1 MAAASERSSLLTRE
15 GQHGQNRLV
24 VIDIVDIVTV
34 LLFSG
39 QQWKPGSVVLR
50 PLVLPCP
57 HLNLPLL
64 NSFKSKFLLMMMM
77 MMTMMMTIM
86 MVMMMMSSPTW
97 PQQNP
102 IPQDESDE
110 DADVYI

>member
-24 VIDIVDIVTV
+24 VIDIVDIITV

-77 MMTMMMTIM
+77 MMMT
-86 MVMMMMSSPTW
+86 MMMMSSSTW

-102 IPQDESDE
+102 TLQNESDE
-110 DADVYI
+110 DADVYISQND

>member
-24 VIDIVDIVTV
+24 VIDIVDIITV

-64 NSFKSKFLLMMMM
+64 NSFKSKFFLMMMM
-77 MMTMMMTIM
+77 MM
-86 MVMMMMSSPTW
+86 MSSSMW

-102 IPQDESDE
+102 TPQDESDE

>member
-24 VIDIVDIVTV
+24 VIDIIDIITV

-64 NSFKSKFLLMMMM
+64 NSFKSKLFLMM
-77 MMTMMMTIM
+77 
-86 MVMMMMSSPTW
+86 MMMMSSPTW
-97 PQQNP
+97 PQQTP

>member
-24 VIDIVDIVTV
+24 VIDIVDIITV

-77 MMTMMMTIM
+77 MM
-86 MVMMMMSSPTW
+86 MMSSSTW
-97 PQQNP
+97 PQQTP

-110 DADVYI
+110 DADVCI

>member
-24 VIDIVDIVTV
+24 VIDIVDIVDIITV

-50 PLVLPCP
+50 LLVLPCP

-64 NSFKSKFLLMMMM
+64 NSFKSKLFL
-77 MMTMMMTIM
+77 M
-86 MVMMMMSSPTW
+86 MVMISSTYLAST
-97 PQQNP
+97 NP
-102 IPQDESDE
+102 HSPR
-110 DADVYI
+110 

>member
-24 VIDIVDIVTV
+24 VIDIVDIITIAMIVITV

-64 NSFKSKFLLMMMM
+64 NSFKSKFFLMMMM
-77 MMTMMMTIM
+77 T
-86 MVMMMMSSPTW
+86 MMMMSSPTW

-102 IPQDESDE
+102 VPQDESDE
-110 DADVYI
+110 DADVCI

>member
-24 VIDIVDIVTV
+24 VIDIVNIITV

-64 NSFKSKFLLMMMM
+64 NSFKSKFFLMMMM
-77 MMTMMMTIM
+77 T
-86 MVMMMMSSPTW
+86 MMMMSSPTW

-102 IPQDESDE
+102 VPQDESDE
-110 DADVYI
+110 DADVCI